1 MRWLL
6 LLTPWAVTY
15 AIVPP
20 GTAPAGWTLICAVLA
35 LIGFSKMVGVRKAQR
50 RDREDTTNNR

>member
-6 LLTPWAVTY
+6 LLTPWAITS
-15 AIVPP
+15 ALVPP

-35 LIGFSKMVGVRKAQR
+35 LIGFTKAVAVRKAQR
-50 RDREDTTNNR
+50 RDRETTENHR

>member
-6 LLTPWAVTY
+6 LLTPWAVTFVL
-15 AIVPP
+15 VPP
-20 GTAPAGWTLICAVLA
+20 GTAPAWWTVICAVLA
-35 LIGFSKMVGVRKAQR
+35 LIGFNKMIGVRKARR

>member
-6 LLTPWAVTY
+6 LLTPWAVTS
-15 AIVPP
+15 ALVPP
-20 GTAPAGWTLICAVLA
+20 GTAPAGWTLICTTLA
-35 LIGFSKMVGVRKAQR
+35 LIGFTKAVAVRKAQR

>member
-6 LLTPWAVTY
+6 LLTPWAVTFTL
-15 AIVPP
+15 VPP

-35 LIGFSKMVGVRKAQR
+35 LIGFNKTVGVRKAQR

>member
-6 LLTPWAVTY
+6 LLTPWAVTFVL
-15 AIVPP
+15 VPP

-35 LIGFSKMVGVRKAQR
+35 LIGFNKTVRVRKAQR
-50 RDREDTTNNR
+50 RDREAAENHR

>member
-6 LLTPWAVTY
+6 LLTPWAVTF
-15 AIVPP
+15 ALVPP
-20 GTAPAGWTLICAVLA
+20 GTAPTGWTLICAVLA
-35 LIGFSKMVGVRKAQR
+35 LIGFNKMLGVRKAQR

>member
-6 LLTPWAVTY
+6 LGIPWAVTFVL
-15 AIVPP
+15 VPP
-20 GTAPAGWTLICAVLA
+20 GTAPTGWTLICAGLA
-35 LIGFSKMVGVRKAQR
+35 LIGFNKPVGVRKAQR